1 MMSRVLPPLLFL
13 LTAFSMLA
21 APPAAAD
28 AGRKEVLRTCQRCH
42 SLETVAAQHL
52 SREEWG
58 DELRKMAAMGARI
71 RNRDA
76 VLDFLAQKYGE
87 LPTRDACIRPATV
100 KGSCYP

>member
-1 MMSRVLPPLLFL
+1 MSRAVLPLLFVL
-13 LTAFSMLA
+13 IALSTLA
-21 APPAAAD
+21 APPAAITD
-28 AGRKEVLRTCQRCH
+28 VGRKEVLRSCQRCH

-58 DELRKMAAMGARI
+58 DELRKMTAMGARI

-87 LPTRDACIRPATV
+87 LPPPAPV
-100 KGSCYP
+100 SVPQR